1 MNVHKLNIEVLK
13 HRRACD
19 LCLKDKC
26 NKKCE
31 HAIKRCEKMD
41 RLDNEVKPP
50 YEYNKE
56 GYMLLVKSAP
66 AADVVEVKHGRWM
79 VPSCEIKIFE
89 DKYVICSEC
98 NVMIP
103 VIKELDMYY
112 FCPRCGAKMD
122 G

>member
-1 MNVHKLNIEVLK
+1 MAEYKDITILK
-13 HRRACD
+13 EQISD
-19 LCLKDKC
+19 F
-26 NKKCE
+26 KKSINSPNSDYMTGYLS
-31 HAIKRCEKMD
+31 A
-41 RLDNEVKPP
+41 LSAT
-50 YEYNKE
+50 E
-56 GYMLLVKSAP
+56 GIIAMLP
-66 AADVVEVKHGRWM
+66 TADVVEVKHGRWM